1 MDKEVERKISL
12 LHTVYGI
19 VMGVVF
25 GLYVK
30 GGSFTFITVLVL
42 ALVLSY
48 PMLFICRRI
57 FNLSQEEFM
66 IKDWLKKGYYF
77 FLVTWMVVWVFLY
90 NLA

>member
-12 LHTVYGI
+12 LHAVYGI
-19 VMGVVF
+19 VMGVIF

-42 ALVLSY
+42 GGVLSF
-48 PMLFICRRI
+48 PLIFVCRKV
-57 FNLSQEEFM
+57 FNLPEEEFM

-77 FLVTWMVVWVFLY
+77 FLITWIVVWIFLY
-90 NLA
+90 NIA